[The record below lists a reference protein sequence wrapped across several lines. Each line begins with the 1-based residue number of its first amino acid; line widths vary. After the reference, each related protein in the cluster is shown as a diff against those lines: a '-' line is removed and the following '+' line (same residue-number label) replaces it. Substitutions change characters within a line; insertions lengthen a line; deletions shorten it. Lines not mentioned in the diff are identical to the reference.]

1 MSAWVEVARF
11 TLTKDWQF
19 TNAVTGKFFRVRHLL
34 GRRVFSGWI
43 AQADISNPAAPT
55 IADVRGLFCKEQ
67 ADLYEFPAP
76 IAFSSR
82 AIGVKRLDD
91 SLSLWGV
98 AIDVLDFSIEENPN
112 VYEEFSGAAAALMAM
127 LQGRDMVDIVAA
139 IAAHESAQNPHPE
152 YALSTE
158 LEAALVSQVTGADLA
173 AAIADRV
180 TVADLAAT
188 IADLVTTSALTAAIT
203 NFVTSTQ
210 LSAALASKSN
220 SITLTTTTTGNA
232 LTEMNNPQR
241 VILKPNSTAGYEI
254 HLTGQTMNNSG
265 NPEYIYWIGS
275 GALTR
280 GATAASTVLQT
291 QTAVRRSSSSN
302 GINWSPDLTADTVNG
317 GLKIRVPG
325 FPNKTVK
332 WVASVQ
338 LFEVF

>member
-1 MSAWVEVARF
+1 LEAALESR
-11 TLTKDWQF
+11 
-19 TNAVTGKFFRVRHLL
+19 VTGAEL
-34 GRRVFSGWI
+34 
-43 AQADISNPAAPT
+43 A
-55 IADVRGLFCKEQ
+55 
-67 ADLYEFPAP
+67 
-76 IAFSSR
+76 
-82 AIGVKRLDD
+82 
-91 SLSLWGV
+91 
-98 AIDVLDFSIEENPN
+98 
-112 VYEEFSGAAAALMAM
+112 
-127 LQGRDMVDIVAA
+127 AA

-152 YALSTE
+152 YALSAE
-158 LEAALVSQVTGADLA
+158 LEAALVSRITGAELA
-173 AAIADRV
+173 AAI
-180 TVADLAAT
+180 TN
-188 IADLVTTSALTAAIT
+188 LVTSA
-203 NFVTSTQ
+203 Q
-210 LSAALASKSN
+210 LSAALANKSN
-220 SITLTTTTTGNA
+220 AIVLTTTTTGNA